1 MLVAVNSLFDADIRV
16 HYGYALLGTT
26 DADPELPQTRRGQAN
41 GLLGAAVPGVLSF
54 VTGLHTGAV
63 PLQILWHDHAPAEP
77 GAEYLDV
84 VEASFQP
91 QQAELLLWTFHE
103 HYSVTLPAVTSLRA
117 RYSVAGMDEGNEMD
131 TRVEG
136 ALSSTRCSTSGQ
148 VR

>member
-1 MLVAVNSLFDADIRV
+1 MLTRSFRK
-16 HYGYALLGTT
+16 H
-26 DADPELPQTRRGQAN
+26 RRGQAN

-103 HYSVTLPAVTSLRA
+103 HYFRHSPS
-117 RYSVAGMDEGNEMD
+117 GDEPESQ
-131 TRVEG
+131 VQ
-136 ALSSTRCSTSGQ
+136 RCWNG
-148 VR
+148 